1 LHEGQTV
8 AEALRQL
15 SPRFG
20 HFRFAKTGILDA
32 FFERYRSEGE
42 TQGIPFLDWVEKHY
56 DPQALE
62 RDFRPRFWSDLL
74 VDKIIRR
81 E

>member
-1 LHEGQTV
+1 MRAARV
-8 AEALRQL
+8 DEALRQL
-15 SPRFG
+15 SLRFG

-32 FFERYRSEGE
+32 FFERYRGRGRGAAASRSSNGSRR
-42 TQGIPFLDWVEKHY
+42 IY

-62 RDFRPRFWSDLL
+62 RDFRPSFWSEL
-74 VDKIIRR
+74 VADRIMRR